1 MLQHTSAESTK
12 NDNSID
18 FNRCLYLVKF
28 LHRIKKEYQH

>member
-1 MLQHTSAESTK
+1 MQHTSAESTK

-18 FNRCLYLVKF
+18 FNRCLHLVKF